1 MFIIMIALQIKN
13 IKTFMSILLSSD
25 VFDCF
30 LLSEASI
37 TTNNTFF
44 IDGHQNK
51 DFFTGEEWE
60 DASVRPYDYSM
71 WKDMK
76 SLCFHLIKG
85 RRTPVGFK
93 FVLHMIPSYV
103 ESILSDD
110 SVTVPV
116 HEVKALVLNARYD
129 STGLTLTT
137 GTSLKTFLPDKSADI
152 FWDKYIKLFL
162 ERAGIDYEEK

>member
-1 MFIIMIALQIKN
+1 MIALQIKN
-13 IKTFMSILLSSD
+13 IKSFMSRLLSSES
-25 VFDCF
+25 FDCF

-51 DFFTGEEWE
+51 DFFSDEELE
-60 DASVRPYDYSM
+60 DTSIRPYDYSM
-71 WKDMK
+71 WKDIR

-85 RRTPVGFK
+85 RRTPVSFK
-93 FVLHMIPSYV
+93 FILHLIPSYV

-110 SVTVPV
+110 SVTVPISQ
-116 HEVKALVLNARYD
+116 VKALVLTIKYD
-129 STGLTLTT
+129 QTGLTLTT

-152 FWDKYIKLFL
+152 FWDKYMKQFL
-162 ERAGIDYEEK
+162 EKAQIDYDEK

>member
-1 MFIIMIALQIKN
+1 MIALQIKN
-13 IKTFMSILLSSD
+13 IKSFMSRLLSSES
-25 VFDCF
+25 FDCF

-51 DFFTGEEWE
+51 DFFSDEEWE
-60 DASVRPYDYSM
+60 DTSIRPYDYSM
-71 WKDMK
+71 WKDIR

-85 RRTPVGFK
+85 RRTPVSFK
-93 FVLHMIPSYV
+93 FILHLIPSYV

-110 SVTVPV
+110 SVTVPISQ
-116 HEVKALVLNARYD
+116 VKALVLTIKYD
-129 STGLTLTT
+129 QTGLTLTT

-152 FWDKYIKLFL
+152 FWDKYMKQFL
-162 ERAGIDYEEK
+162 EKAQIDYDEK

>member
-1 MFIIMIALQIKN
+1 MIALQIKN
-13 IKTFMSILLSSD
+13 IKTFMSRLLSSD

-51 DFFTGEEWE
+51 EFFSDEEWE
-60 DASVRPYDYSM
+60 DSSIRPYDYSM

-85 RRTPVGFK
+85 TRTPVGFK

-110 SVTVPV
+110 SVTVPAN
-116 HEVKALVLNARYD
+116 EVKALVLTVRYD
-129 STGLTLTT
+129 NTGLTLTT

-152 FWDKYIKLFL
+152 YWDKYMKHFL
-162 ERAGIDYEEK
+162 AKAEIDYEEK

>member
-1 MFIIMIALQIKN
+1 MIALQIKN
-13 IKTFMSILLSSD
+13 IKSFMSRLLSSES
-25 VFDCF
+25 FDCF

-51 DFFTGEEWE
+51 DFFSDEEWE
-60 DASVRPYDYSM
+60 DTSIRPYDYSM
-71 WKDMK
+71 WKDIR

-85 RRTPVGFK
+85 RRTPVSFK
-93 FVLHMIPSYV
+93 FILHLIPSYV

-110 SVTVPV
+110 SVTVPISQ
-116 HEVKALVLNARYD
+116 VKALVLTIKYD
-129 STGLTLTT
+129 QTGLTLTT

-152 FWDKYIKLFL
+152 FWDKYMKQFL
-162 ERAGIDYEEK
+162 EKAQIDYNEK

>member
-1 MFIIMIALQIKN
+1 MIALQIKN
-13 IKTFMSILLSSD
+13 VKMFMSRLLSSE

-51 DFFTGEEWE
+51 EFFSDEEWE
-60 DASVRPYDYSM
+60 DTSIRPYDYSM
-71 WKDMK
+71 WKDIK
-76 SLCFHLIKG
+76 SLCFHLIRG
-85 RRTPVGFK
+85 RRTPVSFK
-93 FVLHMIPSYV
+93 FILHLIPSYV

-110 SVTVPV
+110 SVMVPV
-116 HEVKALVLNARYD
+116 NEVKALVLTIKYD
-129 STGLTLTT
+129 QTGLVITT

-152 FWDKYIKLFL
+152 FWDKYMKQFL
-162 ERAGIDYEEK
+162 TKAEIDYEEK

>member
-1 MFIIMIALQIKN
+1 MVALQIKN
-13 IKTFMSILLSSD
+13 IKTFMSRLLSSEI
-25 VFDCF
+25 FDCF

-51 DFFTGEEWE
+51 EFFTDEEWE
-60 DASVRPYDYSM
+60 DASIRPYDYSM
-71 WKDMK
+71 WKDIK

-85 RRTPVGFK
+85 RRTPVSFK
-93 FVLHMIPSYV
+93 FILHLIPSYV

-116 HEVKALVLNARYD
+116 GEVKALVLTIKYD
-129 STGLTLTT
+129 QTGLTLTT
-137 GTSLKTFLPDKSADI
+137 GTSFKTFLPDKSADI
-152 FWDKYIKLFL
+152 FWDKYMKQFL
-162 ERAGIDYEEK
+162 EKAQIDYEEK

>member
-1 MFIIMIALQIKN
+1 MIALQIKN
-13 IKTFMSILLSSD
+13 IKNFMSRLLASET
-25 VFDCF
+25 FDGF

-44 IDGHQNK
+44 IDGRQNK
-51 DFFTGEEWE
+51 EFFTEEEWE
-60 DASVRPYDYSM
+60 DTTIRPYDYSM

-85 RRTPVGFK
+85 THTPVGFK
-93 FVLHMIPSYV
+93 FILYLIPSYV

-110 SVTVPV
+110 SVTVPIS
-116 HEVKALVLNARYD
+116 EVKALVLNIKYD
-129 STGLTLTT
+129 QTGLTITT

-162 ERAGIDYEEK
+162 EKAAIDYDEK

>member
-1 MFIIMIALQIKN
+1 MIALQIKN
-13 IKTFMSILLSSD
+13 IKSFMSRLLSSKS
-25 VFDCF
+25 FDCF

-51 DFFTGEEWE
+51 DFFSDEEWE
-60 DASVRPYDYSM
+60 DTSIRPYDYSM
-71 WKDMK
+71 WKDIR

-85 RRTPVGFK
+85 RRTPVSFK
-93 FVLHMIPSYV
+93 FILHLIPSYV

-110 SVTVPV
+110 SVTVPISQ
-116 HEVKALVLNARYD
+116 VKALVLTIKYD
-129 STGLTLTT
+129 QTGLTLTT

-152 FWDKYIKLFL
+152 FWDKYMKQFL
-162 ERAGIDYEEK
+162 EKAQIDYDEK

>member
-1 MFIIMIALQIKN
+1 MVALQIKN
-13 IKTFMSILLSSD
+13 IKTFMSRLLSSEI
-25 VFDCF
+25 FDCF

-51 DFFTGEEWE
+51 EFFTDEEWE
-60 DASVRPYDYSM
+60 DASIRPYDYSM
-71 WKDMK
+71 WKDIK

-85 RRTPVGFK
+85 RRTPVSFK
-93 FVLHMIPSYV
+93 FILHLIPSYV

-116 HEVKALVLNARYD
+116 GEVKALVLTIKYD
-129 STGLTLTT
+129 QTGLTLTT
-137 GTSLKTFLPDKSADI
+137 GTSFKTFLPDKSADI
-152 FWDKYIKLFL
+152 FWDKYMKQFL
-162 ERAGIDYEEK
+162 EKAQIDYDEK